1 MNVAFVF
8 MQAAAGGDYS
18 FLIMMVAI
26 FAIMYF
32 FMIRPQ
38 NKKQKEIA
46 NFRKNLE
53 VGQEVITAGG
63 IYGKVKDIED
73 NVIVLEISSGVK
85 IRIDRNSIFANA
97 AFNQQAK

>member
-1 MNVAFVF
+1 MNLLFVF
-8 MQAAAGGDYS
+8 LQAGGGGDYS

-63 IYGKVKDIED
+63 IYGKIIQLFWKLHQALRLKLIE
-73 NVIVLEISSGVK
+73 ILSSLMLHPTNNRQSK
-85 IRIDRNSIFANA
+85 
-97 AFNQQAK
+97 

>member
-1 MNVAFVF
+1 MNVAFTCL
-8 MQAAAGGDYS
+8 QAAGGGDYS

-38 NKKQKEIA
+38 KKKQNEIA
-46 NFRKNLE
+46 NFRKSLE

-63 IYGKVKDIED
+63 IYGKVKEIED
-73 NVIVLEISSGVK
+73 TVVVLEIASGVK
-85 IRIDRNSIFANA
+85 IRIDKNSLFANA
-97 AFNQQAK
+97 ASNDQAR

>member
-1 MNVAFVF
+1 MNLLFVF
-8 MQAAAGGDYS
+8 LQAGGGGDYS

-53 VGQEVITAGG
+53 VGQDDHCRWYIR
-63 IYGKVKDIED
+63 KD
-73 NVIVLEISSGVK
+73 K
-85 IRIDRNSIFANA
+85 RNRR
-97 AFNQQAK
+97 

>member
-1 MNVAFVF
+1 MNTAFVYL
-8 MQAAAGGDYS
+8 QAQAGGFDGS
-18 FLIMMVAI
+18 FMIMMIVI

-38 NKKQKEIA
+38 NKKQKEIM

-63 IYGKVKDIED
+63 IYGKVKEIED
-73 NVIVLEISSGVK
+73 NVVVLEIASGVK
-85 IRIDRNSIFANA
+85 IRIDKNSIFANA
-97 AFNQQAK
+97 AATQPR

>member
-1 MNVAFVF
+1 MNTAFVIL
-8 MQAAAGGDYS
+8 QAQAGGDYS

-38 NKKQKEIA
+38 HKKQKEIM

-53 VGQEVITAGG
+53 VGQEVISAGG
-63 IYGKVKDIED
+63 IYGKVKAIED
-73 NVIVLEISSGVK
+73 NVVVLEIASGVK
-85 IRIDRNSIFANA
+85 IRIDKNSIYANA
-97 AFNQQAK
+97 AASQQTK